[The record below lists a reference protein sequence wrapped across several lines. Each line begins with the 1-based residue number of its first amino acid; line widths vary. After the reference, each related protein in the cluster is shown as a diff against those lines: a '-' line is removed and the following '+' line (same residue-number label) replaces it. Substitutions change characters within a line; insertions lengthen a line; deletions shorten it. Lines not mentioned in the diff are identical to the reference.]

1 MRLDHLLSK
10 EHHENAFPL
19 GRGEA
24 VMGPCAVVAAAGC
37 TTDVSSAG
45 WAGGG
50 SPNTLLGFE
59 TTSPFSWGLR
69 LLGGVLSPRLWWW
82 GVVFD
87 LWIVVASI
95 ERSGLVSRS
104 LMCNFSKLVCIF
116 IVVSV

>member
-50 SPNTLLGFE
+50 LPDTLLGFE

-95 ERSGLVSRS
+95 
-104 LMCNFSKLVCIF
+104 
-116 IVVSV
+116 